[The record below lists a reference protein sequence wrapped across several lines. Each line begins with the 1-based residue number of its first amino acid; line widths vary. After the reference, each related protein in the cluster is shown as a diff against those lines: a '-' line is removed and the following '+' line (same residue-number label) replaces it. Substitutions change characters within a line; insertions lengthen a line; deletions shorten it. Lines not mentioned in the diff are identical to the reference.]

1 MKAIR
6 GLEDRLYT
14 LDQMIATCK
23 KLVHEQKE
31 LAQVHESETSVLLCL
46 SFLSPPFQVCSDIFC
61 PFAGILGQSE
71 AG

>member
-31 LAQVHESETSVLLCL
+31 LAQVRESETSVLLRL
-46 SFLSPPFQVCSDIFC
+46 SVPFQVCSDPFC